1 MLNSIDISTSAL
13 VAQRH
18 RLNTIAGNIANA
30 NTTRNERDE
39 VQPFQRRIVEF
50 YEDARETGEVG
61 FRVEVDTTT
70 PFRREHDP
78 GHPDAGPDG
87 YVNYP
92 NVELTSEFV
101 NAMLATRAYEAN
113 VSAVQMA
120 EEMTQLTLQILA

>member
-30 NTTRNERDE
+30 ETTRNEHDE

-50 YEDARETGEVG
+50 YEDAQSDGEVG
-61 FRVEVDTTT
+61 FRVSVDTAT